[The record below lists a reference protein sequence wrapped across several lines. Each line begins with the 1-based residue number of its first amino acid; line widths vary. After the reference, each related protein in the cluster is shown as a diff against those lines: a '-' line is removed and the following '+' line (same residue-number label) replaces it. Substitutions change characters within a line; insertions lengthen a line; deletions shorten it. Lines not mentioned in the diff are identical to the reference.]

1 MNRTQA
7 HIRASMF
14 YLTDELP
21 SNFDELDE
29 QDIMDF
35 IRDHRWQPFE
45 DWEPHGIWE
54 LIDDLARD
62 MLKIHELATL
72 ATPEPEPEPAPKQP
86 ETCEFCDSEDVFR
99 KCLCYGCWEDQY
111 SDGAKW

>member
-62 MLKIHELATL
+62 MLKIHELATP
-72 ATPEPEPEPAPKQP
+72 TPEPKPEC
-86 ETCEFCDSEDVFR
+86 CEHCGGESNCNELR
-99 KCLCYGCWEDQY
+99 SKLCYICFEDQY
-111 SDGAKW
+111 SDGARW

>member
-1 MNRTQA
+1 MNRSQA
-7 HIRASMF
+7 YLRASKF

-72 ATPEPEPEPAPKQP
+72 STPKHEPKPEPKCCQ
-86 ETCEFCDSEDVFR
+86 FCDRVDVLR
-99 KCLCYGCWEDQY
+99 KGLCYGCFEDQY
-111 SDGAKW
+111 SDGARW

>member
-29 QDIMDF
+29 QDVMDF

-54 LIDDLARD
+54 LIDDLSKD

-72 ATPEPEPEPAPKQP
+72 STPEPNPDPKADCCQ
-86 ETCEFCDSEDVFR
+86 FCDSDDVFR
-99 KCLCYGCWEDQY
+99 TGLCQGCFEDQY
-111 SDGAKW
+111 SDGARW

>member
-1 MNRTQA
+1 MNKKQSY
-7 HIRASMF
+7 IRASKF

-29 QDIMDF
+29 QDVMEY

-62 MLKIHELATL
+62 MLKIHELATV
-72 ATPEPEPEPAPKQP
+72 ATPKPEPKCCQ
-86 ETCEFCDSEDVFR
+86 FCDSDDVFR
-99 KCLCYGCWEDQY
+99 TGLCYGCWNDQY
-111 SDGAKW
+111 SDRARW